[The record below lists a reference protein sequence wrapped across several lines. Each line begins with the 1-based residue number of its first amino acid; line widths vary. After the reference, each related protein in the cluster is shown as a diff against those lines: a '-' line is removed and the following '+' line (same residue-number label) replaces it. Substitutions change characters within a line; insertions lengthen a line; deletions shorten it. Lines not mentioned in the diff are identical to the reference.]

1 MHGIIVRRLVAKIGC
16 QPIFAGAT
24 RTDSDGTS
32 DAGFDLDGP
41 VNAAGLPV
49 DGEKVALRISDVEAP
64 SNDNGLRASG
74 TRPGETERPFQM
86 EARNI
91 IRGNACNFGRL
102 KTRIRDRDAPTVPG
116 RSVQALAERLRAIG
130 AKCGLGNGVGEFAT
144 QRLAGKIFRERAT
157 LGAASLRGLRLH
169 ISLLERL
176 QNLLRSQLVQNVAA
190 GSTRIGIRAGLM
202 TGSTIAFEER
212 GAVLSA

>member
-1 MHGIIVRRLVAKIGC
+1 
-16 QPIFAGAT
+16 
-24 RTDSDGTS
+24 

-130 AKCGLGNGVGEFAT
+130 VKCRSEERRVGKEGRWA
-144 QRLAGKIFRERAT
+144 RAT
-157 LGAASLRGLRLH
+157 AH
-169 ISLLERL
+169 ERNTSRDR
-176 QNLLRSQLVQNVAA
+176 Q
-190 GSTRIGIRAGLM
+190 
-202 TGSTIAFEER
+202 E
-212 GAVLSA
+212 